1 MRHEEDCLIHGN
13 PVKAVIDGPFTEGRL
28 AIAPHYSVLRRA
40 IGQLGG
46 LLLLYR
52 TVRKTRVEEIAA
64 SLEGVSAEWREAH
77 DGLRAIAPAPRMRRI
92 HGEVLAAAELIAT
105 ATEILRGSLRATGG
119 GVEAADAALA
129 PLQRAQRILLA
140 VSDDRLGMGMVSYD
154 TACCCSAPAEDTP
167 TISGGGRNDGGL
179 FDLGA

>member
-1 MRHEEDCLIHGN
+1 MQPEENCVVHGD
-13 PVKAVIDGPFTEGRL
+13 PVKVIADGPLTEGRL

-52 TVRKTRVEEIAA
+52 TVRRTRVEEVAA
-64 SLEGVSAEWREAH
+64 SLEGVRVECREAL
-77 DGLRAIAPAPRMRRI
+77 DGLRAISPTPRMRRI
-92 HGEVLAAAELIAT
+92 HGEVLAAAELIAI
-105 ATEILRGSLRATGG
+105 ATDILGRSLKAAGG
-119 GVEAADAALA
+119 GVAAADAALA

-154 TACCCSAPAEDTP
+154 TACCCSPAKETS
-167 TISGGGRNDGGL
+167 TISGGGRTDGGL